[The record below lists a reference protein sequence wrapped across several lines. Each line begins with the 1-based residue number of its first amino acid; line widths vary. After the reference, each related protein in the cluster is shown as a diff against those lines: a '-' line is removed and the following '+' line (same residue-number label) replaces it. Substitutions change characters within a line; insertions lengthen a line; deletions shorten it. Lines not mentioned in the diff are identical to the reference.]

1 MGEQMR
7 TREASE
13 TAIKQLEREVAFLE
27 TQQTELIRKKW
38 ALEDKIRKQ
47 QELIERFQFEGQEAK
62 NSLSVWKKVAL
73 MFAVAWG
80 LVLSFFNIDRK

>member
-13 TAIKQLEREVAFLE
+13 TAIKQLEREIVFLE

-38 ALEDKIRKQ
+38 ALEEKIRKQ
-47 QELIERFQFEGQEAK
+47 QELIERFQYEGQNAK
-62 NSLSVWKKVAL
+62 NSLSVWKKAAL
-73 MFAVAWG
+73 VLAVAWG
-80 LVLSFFNIDRK
+80 IILSFFNIDRK

>member
-13 TAIKQLEREVAFLE
+13 TAIKQLEREIVFLE

-38 ALEDKIRKQ
+38 ALEEKIRKQ
-47 QELIERFQFEGQEAK
+47 QELIERFQYEGQNAK
-62 NSLSVWKKVAL
+62 NSLSVWKKAAL
-73 MFAVAWG
+73 VLAVDWG
-80 LVLSFFNIDRK
+80 IILSFFNIDRK

>member
-1 MGEQMR
+1 MGQQMR

-62 NSLSVWKKVAL
+62 NSLSVWKKGAL
-73 MFAVAWG
+73 VLAVLWG